1 MNGKM
6 DGTKRMEGLSMLS
19 AVAFAV
25 GTMIGAGVFVLS
37 GLVIDIAGPSA
48 ILSYTIGGIIIIF
61 SGLSYA
67 TLASIF
73 PEDGGGYL
81 YVKKMLGGF
90 IGFMAGWGMYV
101 FLMIACA
108 FVMIGFGIYLNLLLG
123 MHLDP
128 RVFALVG
135 LVALTLINLRGISE
149 VGKAEIVMVVTKVAI
164 LLILV
169 IVGLTQISGSDY
181 VPFAPNGA
189 GSVITGVTMVFFAYT
204 GFQVAAMMAG
214 EVKESSRKVPMA
226 ILISIALVMVIY
238 VGVIVALLAANLPN
252 YGSES
257 VFDAAVVFLGPLG
270 GTVVALAATI
280 STLSSANANIVG
292 SSRITMEMASEEQLP
307 GRFARLRNGQPVN
320 SIILGAGISAVFIIW
335 GSLDFIIDVTNV
347 SILATMMLVNIS
359 AFIMIRRKEKVPAER
374 SYFRIPFGVLF
385 PVLGAA
391 SCLLMIILLP
401 PTIILLGS
409 IVLLSGS
416 VLYILEDTPGGKKAI
431 EEIKEALGRG

>member
-1 MNGKM
+1 
-6 DGTKRMEGLSMLS
+6 
-19 AVAFAV
+19 
-25 GTMIGAGVFVLS
+25 
-37 GLVIDIAGPSA
+37 
-48 ILSYTIGGIIIIF
+48 
-61 SGLSYA
+61 
-67 TLASIF
+67 
-73 PEDGGGYL
+73 
-81 YVKKMLGGF
+81 
-90 IGFMAGWGMYV
+90 
-101 FLMIACA
+101 
-108 FVMIGFGIYLNLLLG
+108 
-123 MHLDP
+123 
-128 RVFALVG
+128 
-135 LVALTLINLRGISE
+135 
-149 VGKAEIVMVVTKVAI
+149 
-164 LLILV
+164 
-169 IVGLTQISGSDY
+169 
-181 VPFAPNGA
+181 
-189 GSVITGVTMVFFAYT
+189 
-204 GFQVAAMMAG
+204 VAAMMAG

-238 VGVIVALLAANLPN
+238 VGVIVALLAADLPS

>member
-1 MNGKM
+1 LNGKM

>member
-1 MNGKM
+1 
-6 DGTKRMEGLSMLS
+6 MLS

-81 YVKKMLGGF
+81 YVKRMIGGF

-149 VGKAEIVMVVTKVAI
+149 VGKAEIAMVATKVAI

-181 VPFAPNGA
+181 MPFAPNGA

-204 GFQVAAMMAG
+204 GFQVAAMMSG

-238 VGVIVALLAANLPN
+238 VGVIVALLAADLPN

-270 GTVVALAATI
+270 GTVVAFAATI

-359 AFIMIRRKEKVPAER
+359 AFIMIRRKEKVPDEK
-374 SYFRIPFGVLF
+374 SYFRIPFGALF
-385 PVLGAA
+385 PVLGTV

-409 IVLLSGS
+409 IVLMSGS

-431 EEIKEALGRG
+431 REIKEALGRG

>member
-1 MNGKM
+1 M
-6 DGTKRMEGLSMLS
+6 DGTKRTEGLSMLS

-81 YVKKMLGGF
+81 YVKRMIGGF
-90 IGFMAGWGMYV
+90 TGFMAGWGMYV

-149 VGKAEIVMVVTKVAI
+149 VGKAEIAMVATKVAI

-204 GFQVAAMMAG
+204 GFQVAAMMSG

-238 VGVIVALLAANLPN
+238 IGVIVALLAANLPN

-359 AFIMIRRKEKVPAER
+359 AFIMIRRKEKVPDEK

-385 PVLGAA
+385 PVLGTA

-409 IVLLSGS
+409 IVLMSGS

-431 EEIKEALGRG
+431 KEI